1 MHKIWKSIEPSNYK
15 NIKQCIIDLKKKG
28 YYVSVWIEDICERN
42 KIKITKDKV
51 NLYKIKV
58 SDLLQGLH

>member
-15 NIKQCIIDLKKKG
+15 NIKQCVIDLKKKG

-42 KIKITKDKV
+42 KIKITKEK
-51 NLYKIKV
+51 
-58 SDLLQGLH
+58 